1 MLNTIYISEK
11 GLMLHIC
18 ACDEMLHMFKIFL
31 KAPNY
36 SFDKKKTESHA
47 KNKNKNCM

>member
-1 MLNTIYISEK
+1 
-11 GLMLHIC
+11 MLHIC

-31 KAPNY
+31 KAQNY
-36 SFDKKKTESHA
+36 SFDHKKKKKTESHA